1 MNDVEKN
8 NQTDASAVRQ
18 SLIQDVRQ
26 IIETARANAVR
37 SVDFCRVQMYWHL
50 GQRIFEEEQHG
61 KERADYGTYL
71 TRNLAKLLEPEYGSG
86 FGVRQLELARQFYR
100 TYPIANTLRSQLN
113 WSQYRRLIQID
124 DPDKREYYELE
135 SVNNAWTARET
146 ERQINSML
154 YERLLLSNDTE
165 SVLAVARKQRIPESP
180 TEVIKDPMVLE
191 FLGLHREASYYEKDL
206 EGAIITHLTEFLLEM
221 GKGFSFVARQ
231 KRLLLEDDEFF
242 ADLVFYN
249 RLLRCHV
256 VIELKTCELTH
267 QDLGQLQMYVNYYDR
282 IVKLPDENPTIGIL
296 LCTEKNDTVVKMT
309 LPEDNKTILAS
320 EYQLYLP
327 TTEQLVNEVNEV
339 KKRVKKTES

>member
-1 MNDVEKN
+1 
-8 NQTDASAVRQ
+8 
-18 SLIQDVRQ
+18 
-26 IIETARANAVR
+26 
-37 SVDFCRVQMYWHL
+37 
-50 GQRIFEEEQHG
+50 
-61 KERADYGTYL
+61 
-71 TRNLAKLLEPEYGSG
+71 
-86 FGVRQLELARQFYR
+86 
-100 TYPIANTLRSQLN
+100 
-113 WSQYRRLIQID
+113 
-124 DPDKREYYELE
+124 
-135 SVNNAWTARET
+135 
-146 ERQINSML
+146 
-154 YERLLLSNDTE
+154 
-165 SVLAVARKQRIPESP
+165 
-180 TEVIKDPMVLE
+180 
-191 FLGLHREASYYEKDL
+191 LGLHREASYYEKDL

-221 GKGFSFVARQ
+221 GKGFSFVASQ

>member
-1 MNDVEKN
+1 MNEIDNSKPIVS
-8 NQTDASAVRQ
+8 QAATQ
-18 SLIQDVRQ
+18 SLIQDLRQ
-26 IIETARANAVR
+26 IIETARANAVH
-37 SVDFCRVQMYWHL
+37 SVDFCRVQMYWNL
-50 GQRIFEEEQHG
+50 GQRIFEEEQQG

-86 FGVRQLELARQFYR
+86 FGVRQLEQARQFYR
-100 TYPIANTLRSQLN
+100 TYPNANTLRSQLN
-113 WSQYRRLIQID
+113 WSQYRKLIQID

-154 YERLLLSNDTE
+154 YERLLLSNDKE

-180 TEVIKDPMVLE
+180 TELIKDPMVLE
-191 FLGLHREASYYEKDL
+191 FLGLHREPSYYEKDL
-206 EGAIITHLTEFLLEM
+206 EGAIISHLTEFLLEM
-221 GKGFSFVARQ
+221 GNGFSFVARQ

-249 RLLRCHV
+249 RLLRCHI
-256 VIELKTCELTH
+256 VIELKTGELTH

-282 IVKLPDENPTIGIL
+282 KVKLPDENPTIGIL
-296 LCTEKNDTVVKMT
+296 LCTEKNDTVVRMT

-320 EYQLYLP
+320 EYKLYLP

-339 KKRVKKTES
+339 KKKARKIE

>member
-8 NQTDASAVRQ
+8 NQTGASAVRQ

-154 YERLLLSNDTE
+154 YERLLLSNDKE

-256 VIELKTCELTH
+256 VIELKTSELTH